1 MEEVLNILD
10 YNKDGKVDI
19 EDLYDFI
26 IKKMKIVK
34 KKNLSGREKRELVL
48 DEIEKIFGT
57 EVMDTY
63 KPILVEFIN
72 FYFRKVMRKCFKCL

>member
-10 YNKDGKVDI
+10 YNKDGTI
-19 EDLYDFI
+19 DLQDVYDFI
-26 IKKMKIVK
+26 IDKMKLVK

-48 DEIEKIFGT
+48 TEIEKIFGT
-57 EVMDTY
+57 EVMDKY
-63 KPILVEFIN
+63 RPILVEFIN